1 MNNLTLNYF
10 SWDFFFEDS
19 FIKQVETHL
28 LHEDARKVHVV
39 LQVLKSLKNPY
50 HQYVI
55 MDFDNDI
62 LNHYNELVFFQI
74 FRMRKETFEKL
85 LKVILE
91 NDVHHLI
98 KRKYRGGNYP
108 VHPEKGLLI
117 FIWYL
122 SKPDALN
129 TISEAFRV
137 LPSTVM
143 RVVNAF
149 LYIIKSL
156 KQKYIFW
163 PRTEQEFED
172 VARGFNRYPG
182 TIGAVDGCHIN
193 IKVPVNQHDSYADRY
208 LQHSMNLM
216 AICNA
221 KKIFTYIFVGF
232 PGSAHDSRVFS
243 NSLFVRNIEQHGK
256 EIYFPHD
263 YHIIGDSAFPL
274 SSWLMKPYSNARTDI
289 QRNHNYVLSAE
300 RICIEHTFGLLL
312 GRWRRLQFI
321 NTYSISKS
329 VEIIVAAC
337 ILHNFCYLNNDLWN
351 GEVFVVNN
359 NDEPYDRIIDV
370 NLARIKRDRIA
381 ENL

>member
-1 MNNLTLNYF
+1 MKMR
-10 SWDFFFEDS
+10 E
-19 FIKQVETHL
+19 
-28 LHEDARKVHVV
+28 
-39 LQVLKSLKNPY
+39 
-50 HQYVI
+50 
-55 MDFDNDI
+55 
-62 LNHYNELVFFQI
+62 
-74 FRMRKETFEKL
+74 RMKKETFQKL
-85 LKVILE
+85 LTVILE
-91 NDVHHLI
+91 NDIHSLI
-98 KRKYRGGNYP
+98 KKKYRGGNYP
-108 VHPEKGLLI
+108 VHPEKGLLMCL
-117 FIWYL
+117 WYI

-129 TISEAFRV
+129 IIAEAFRV

-143 RVVNAF
+143 RVINSF
-149 LYIIKSL
+149 LYVIKCL

-163 PRTEQEFED
+163 PKTEEEYQE
-172 VARGFNRYPG
+172 VANGFNRYPG

-208 LQHSMNLM
+208 LLHSINLM

-274 SSWLMKPYSNARTDI
+274 STWLMKPYTNARTEV
-289 QRNHNYVLSAE
+289 QKYHNYVLSAE
-300 RICIEHTFGLLL
+300 RICIEHTFGLLI

-321 NTYSISKS
+321 NTYSISKC

-337 ILHNFCYLNNDLWN
+337 ILHNFCYLNNDFWD
-351 GEVFVVNN
+351 GEIFEIA
-359 NDEPYDRIIDV
+359 NDAEPYDRRLDI